1 MFSLDTYRKIYLYFV
16 DKYYIPSTVQGRRP
30 KYSSI
35 DISKNFRQ
43 TYNTI
48 MSRIIYLQLARN
60 RQLCRAARLQVRM
73 RASTTLSRQ
82 MLWGLVWI
90 LNTKLTTTFVRCL
103 HLSSRNS
110 VFAIWHTVVRLWRR
124 IMANADWNMV
134 PRRRIAWHIVT

>member
-1 MFSLDTYRKIYLYFV
+1 MFSLDAYRKIYLYFV

-82 MLWGLVWI
+82 ML
-90 LNTKLTTTFVRCL
+90 
-103 HLSSRNS
+103 
-110 VFAIWHTVVRLWRR
+110 
-124 IMANADWNMV
+124 
-134 PRRRIAWHIVT
+134 